1 MTISKNVENNV
12 RQAIK
17 LSSVLTRLKSRVKS
31 EVFQQ
36 RTDTTPNTNVLDPNS
51 LNPDWDTSI
60 LMNPDSGS
68 NPDPDP
74 VLRIWIRDPVPF
86 DPWIK
91 DTEWGKNPDPESGM
105 NTPDHISESLKT
117 ILFWLK
123 IPNLNFFMRI
133 RIRDIFDPRS
143 GIEKIRIRDGKIRI
157 RDGKFRIRDPL

>member
-17 LSSVLTRLKSRVKS
+17 LCSVLTRLKSRVKS

-68 NPDPDP
+68 NPDPDS
-74 VLRIWIRDPVPF
+74 VLRIGIRCFV

-91 DTEWGKNPDPESGM
+91 DTGWGKNPDPE
-105 NTPDHISESLKT
+105 
-117 ILFWLK
+117 
-123 IPNLNFFMRI
+123 
-133 RIRDIFDPRS
+133 
-143 GIEKIRIRDGKIRI
+143 
-157 RDGKFRIRDPL
+157 